1 MQTPSDIKPLL
12 IWVHLRYFSD
22 NWKFWEG
29 GGCGFI
35 YSSKNC
41 ILSHQVDYLLLP
53 NHSWTYFLKEEEPTE
68 IIKQEAE
75 NTDPAYWVKLLRHH
89 YEQQQE
95 DMART
100 LGKGKRVRKQVGG
113 CVFVYYNHNIA
124 VCINSACDSTR
135 KLKHFIHIIPPS
147 YVMWKMFCHS
157 MVTWPQVWHLR
168 NFGFIPGRGWDFP
181 FFWNIQMLSGT
192 DPPSYSLGT
201 RSFFPGGKVAGSW
214 SWRLI
219 LI

>member
-1 MQTPSDIKPLL
+1 MQTPSDVKTLTLWIY
-12 IWVHLRYFSD
+12 LRYFSD

-29 GGCGFI
+29 GGCGII

-41 ILSHQVDYLLLP
+41 ILSYQIDCLLLP
-53 NHSWTYFLKEEEPTE
+53 NHIWTYFLKEEEPTE

-113 CVFVYYNHNIA
+113 D
-124 VCINSACDSTR
+124 VCLCITIITLPSASILLVTVPQNLSTSLR
-135 KLKHFIHIIPPS
+135 LFAPS
-147 YVMWKMFCHS
+147 YVIWKVFCHS
-157 MVTWPQVWHLR
+157 MVTWLQVWHLR
-168 NFGFIPGRGWDFP
+168 NFGLI
-181 FFWNIQMLSGT
+181 SGKKT
-192 DPPSYSLGT
+192 SN
-201 RSFFPGGKVAGSW
+201 RVFV
-214 SWRLI
+214 
-219 LI
+219 